1 MSDVSKEYGGAL
13 FELALEEG
21 LDFEILDQIQIVREI
36 LKNNPEYIKLLDAPN
51 IAKDE
56 RLGAVDQAFR
66 GRVHEYLCSFLKLLT
81 ERGRIREIFSCA
93 DEYETRYYE
102 NKGLVV
108 AEVQSA
114 VELTDK
120 QKNAVLAKLEKS
132 TGRDVELKCRVNP
145 SLIGGMRILVN
156 GALYEGSVKA
166 KLNELRGT
174 LTGTTL

>member
-13 FELALEEG
+13 FELALEEK
-21 LDFEILDQIQIVREI
+21 LDFEILGQIQIVKDI
-36 LKNNPEYIKLLDAPN
+36 LKSNPEYIKLLDAPN
-51 IAKDE
+51 IAKAE
-56 RLGAVDQAFR
+56 RLAAIDEAFA
-66 GRVHEYLCSFLKLLT
+66 GRVDEYLCSFLKLLT

-93 DEYETRYYE
+93 DEYEARYYE

-120 QKNAVLAKLEKS
+120 QKNAVLAKLERS
-132 TGRDVELKCRVNP
+132 TGRDVELKCKVNP
-145 SLIGGMRILVN
+145 ALIGGMRILVN

-166 KLNELRGT
+166 KLNELRST